1 MAKLLTP
8 PIVFGGPVTV
18 IIIDYGDPD
27 LLSIP
32 HYLLFSPEIL
42 LLGEYVRIVEEN
54 GGGIIIVMQPF
65 EDGCRARSAAGV

>member
-8 PIVFGGPVTV
+8 SVVFGGPVSV
-18 IIIDYGDPD
+18 IVIHYGDTN
-27 LLSIP
+27 LRSIP
-32 HYLLFSPEIL
+32 YYLLFSPEIL

-65 EDGCRARSAAGV
+65 EDGCRARSAA

>member
-1 MAKLLTP
+1 VFRIPVAV
-8 PIVFGGPVTV
+8 IV
-18 IIIDYGDPD
+18 IHYGDTD
-27 LLSIP
+27 LRSIP

-65 EDGCRARSAAGV
+65 EDGCRARSAA